1 MKPVIVILVSLLS
14 FAAAIGQQPPS
25 ADSVLKEAGQEARRE
40 GKKVFII
47 FHASWC
53 GWCKKMDQSM
63 ADKSVK
69 NFFDD
74 NYVVRH
80 LTVYESKGNEGL
92 ENPGAEALLK
102 KYRGADQ
109 GIPYWMIFSTEG
121 ELLADSKMRAP
132 GEGLEAGD
140 NSGCP
145 ASEKEVDYFV
155 GVLKATSPLKDTEL
169 EMIRKRF
176 RQNEPAA
183 SRPVQ

>member
-1 MKPVIVILVSLLS
+1 MKPVIVFLLCLFSFVS
-14 FAAAIGQQPPS
+14 AIGQQPPS
-25 ADSVLKEAGQEARRE
+25 ADSVLKEAGEEARR
-40 GKKVFII
+40 GGRKVFIL

-63 ADKSVK
+63 TDKSVK
-69 NFFDD
+69 HFFDD

-80 LTVYESKGNEGL
+80 LTVYESKGKEGL

-109 GIPYWMIFSTEG
+109 GIPYWMIFSAEG

-145 ASEKEVDYFV
+145 ASEKEVEYFI
-155 GVLKATSPLKDTEL
+155 GVLKATSPLKDNEL
-169 EMIRKRF
+169 EIIRKRF
-176 RQNEPAA
+176 RQNESTS